1 MQHATA
7 KLVCLNWRHD
17 DDAIDE
23 IRRIT
28 QERVLARGDN
38 HQTIHAA
45 TDKNKY
51 LGIMEGFI
59 NRFERCSPHSR
70 PDDGF
75 DVIIDLDPAVGSR
88 MNLETVVK
96 QLQRYFPNLVKETPS
111 SEQLD
116 AAIEA
121 AIGYKPDFKH
131 ELPDRT
137 NGGSKKTQ
145 QPQPQENQRKSRQN
159 QLEYMS
165 IDVPANAITAA
176 LDQAFQGVDPKTSRF
191 YMQLKQTRRV
201 QNKFHVTLMH
211 RATAKQ
217 HPELWKRYTTL
228 HDASAGTEDKLDECG
243 LILERVVFD
252 DRIMAIVVRLID
264 AEGKWDCVNRVAH
277 ITVGTRDSTVKPKE
291 SNDLLA
297 RWLDDGVSD
306 GGIVERVFE
315 PKPTVVGAVRGVAS
329 R

>member
-1 MQHATA
+1 
-7 KLVCLNWRHD
+7 
-17 DDAIDE
+17 
-23 IRRIT
+23 
-28 QERVLARGDN
+28 
-38 HQTIHAA
+38 
-45 TDKNKY
+45 
-51 LGIMEGFI
+51 MEGFI

-121 AIGYKPDFKH
+121 AIGYEPDFKH

-145 QPQPQENQRKSRQN
+145 QPQPQENQRKSRQK

-217 HPELWKRYTTL
+217 HSELWKRYTTL
-228 HDASAGTEDKLDECG
+228 YDASAGTEDKLDECG
-243 LILERVVFD
+243 LILERVCAG
-252 DRIMAIVVRLID
+252 R
-264 AEGKWDCVNRVAH
+264 
-277 ITVGTRDSTVKPKE
+277 
-291 SNDLLA
+291 SN
-297 RWLDDGVSD
+297 G
-306 GGIVERVFE
+306 
-315 PKPTVVGAVRGVAS
+315 
-329 R
+329 